1 MTVPGDGQG
10 SEKADDM
17 SDEHAL
23 FTILMVDDDPD
34 DRLLFKEACEEV
46 RLRNPLHFLE
56 NGEQLVDYLKRRG
69 PYEKHKDEPYPGII
83 LLDLNMPLK
92 DGREALEEVKAD
104 PELRHIPVIVLTT
117 SKSEDDILSSYGLGA
132 SSYIV
137 KPISLDRLMRVVN
150 SIGEYW
156 VQIVEVPDKD
166 RQPEEPI
173 D

>member
-1 MTVPGDGQG
+1 
-10 SEKADDM
+10 M
-17 SDEHAL
+17 STENRL

-46 RLRNPLHFLE
+46 RLRNPLEFLE
-56 NGEQLVDYLKRRG
+56 NGEQLVDFLQRRG
-69 PYEKHKDEPYPGII
+69 PYADRKDEPFPGII

-92 DGREALEEVKAD
+92 DGREALEEIKAD
-104 PELRHIPVIVLTT
+104 PALRHIPIIVLTT
-117 SKSEDDILSSYGLGA
+117 SKDEDDILSSYGLGA

-156 VQIVEVPDKD
+156 VEIVEVPTLSTED
-166 RQPEEPI
+166 EEDLI

>member
-1 MTVPGDGQG
+1 MT
-10 SEKADDM
+10 
-17 SDEHAL
+17 DENRL

-46 RLRNPLHFLE
+46 RLRNPLEFLE

-69 PYEKHKDEPYPGII
+69 SYADRADDPFPGII

-104 PELRHIPVIVLTT
+104 PELRHIPIIVLTT
-117 SKSEDDILSSYGLGA
+117 SKDEDDILSSYGLGA

-156 VQIVEVPDKD
+156 VEIVEVPDAEAD
-166 RQPEEPI
+166 EEEI

>member
-1 MTVPGDGQG
+1 
-10 SEKADDM
+10 M
-17 SDEHAL
+17 SQDNRL

-46 RLRNPLHFLE
+46 RLRNPLEFLE

-69 PYEKHKDEPYPGII
+69 TYADLEGEPYPGII

-92 DGREALEEVKAD
+92 DGREALEEIKNDA
-104 PELRHIPVIVLTT
+104 ELRHIPIIILTT
-117 SKSEDDILSSYGLGA
+117 SKDEDDILSSYGLGA

-156 VQIVEVPDKD
+156 VQIVEVPPSD
-166 RQPEEPI
+166 EPA
-173 D
+173 DEDE

>member
-1 MTVPGDGQG
+1 
-10 SEKADDM
+10 M
-17 SDEHAL
+17 SHDNRL

-46 RLRNPLHFLE
+46 RLRNPLEFLE

-69 PYEKHKDEPYPGII
+69 SYSDLEGAPHPGII

-92 DGREALEEVKAD
+92 DGREALEEIKND
-104 PELRHIPVIVLTT
+104 NELRHIPIIVLTT
-117 SKSEDDILSSYGLGA
+117 SKDEDDILSSYGLGA

-156 VQIVEVPDKD
+156 VQIVEVPQRDN
-166 RQPEEPI
+166 PEDAE

>member
-1 MTVPGDGQG
+1 
-10 SEKADDM
+10 
-17 SDEHAL
+17 
-23 FTILMVDDDPD
+23 MVDDDPD

-46 RLRNPLHFLE
+46 RLRNPLEFLE

-69 PYEKHKDEPYPGII
+69 AYANLEGTPYPGII

-92 DGREALEEVKAD
+92 DGREALEEIKND
-104 PELRHIPVIVLTT
+104 NELRHIPIIVLTT
-117 SKSEDDILSSYGLGA
+117 SKDEDDILSSYGLGA

-156 VQIVEVPDKD
+156 VQIVEVPAAERSAEDLD
-166 RQPEEPI
+166 DEE
-173 D
+173 